1 MVEALRGM
9 GHPQGVQ
16 ELSLVGED
24 HRVMV
29 VVCPINA
36 GKPHA
41 ACSLSAAHSLG
52 IPTPAIPARDSC
64 PRFLPAIPAR
74 DSCPRFLPAIPGLL
88 VAPLPALAA
97 RPSLS
102 NVRQELERRKANPPG
117 AVVPTELAEPFR
129 PRADG

>member
-1 MVEALRGM
+1 MLTFCGAL
-9 GHPQGVQ
+9 
-16 ELSLVGED
+16 
-24 HRVMV
+24 
-29 VVCPINA
+29 A
-36 GKPHA
+36 W
-41 ACSLSAAHSLG
+41 HSH
-52 IPTPAIPARDSC
+52 ARDSC

-129 PRADG
+129 PRAERCPLLAPRLDPLYASRLA